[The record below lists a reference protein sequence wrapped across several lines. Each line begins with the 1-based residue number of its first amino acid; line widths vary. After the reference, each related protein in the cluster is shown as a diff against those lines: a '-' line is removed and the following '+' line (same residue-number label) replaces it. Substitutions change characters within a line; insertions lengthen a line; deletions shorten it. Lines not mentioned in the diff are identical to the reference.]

1 MHIVDMEETMDEQS
15 YANNNCLNLIRIV
28 AAFQVLFGH
37 MVEHLELPIN
47 DMFLKTSYFL
57 RGVPI
62 FFVIS
67 GFLMW
72 FSIARSN
79 SYEQYLK
86 KRFWRILPEL
96 WVAVILEIIVIVI
109 VYSGWNLKDLL
120 LFAFGQGTFFQ
131 FWTPE
136 SLKTYGVGTPNG
148 ALWTIGVMMQFYIVV
163 WFFYKLMKNRSIW
176 AWIAGFAISFS
187 ISFALGK
194 IIHDLLR
201 IDIIGKLYDQTVIKY
216 FWLFYIGMF
225 ISNFKNRFF
234 PILKKYW
241 YAFLL
246 TAFLFFWT
254 GWDLFSGYYL
264 IWSILLTSGLIGFA
278 YKFPQLSISPDISY
292 AVFLYHMTI
301 MNVFVNY
308 NFIGNWLYALAF
320 VILTIVVALI
330 STITVGRWSAK
341 RKMIQLKN

>member
-120 LFAFGQGTFFQ
+120 LFAFGQGTFLQ

-216 FWLFYIGMF
+216 F
-225 ISNFKNRFF
+225 
-234 PILKKYW
+234 
-241 YAFLL
+241 
-246 TAFLFFWT
+246 
-254 GWDLFSGYYL
+254 
-264 IWSILLTSGLIGFA
+264 
-278 YKFPQLSISPDISY
+278 
-292 AVFLYHMTI
+292 
-301 MNVFVNY
+301 
-308 NFIGNWLYALAF
+308 
-320 VILTIVVALI
+320 
-330 STITVGRWSAK
+330 
-341 RKMIQLKN
+341 